1 MKRALVTGASARLGR
16 AMALSLGRAGWDVA
30 LHFSSSGIAA
40 EGVVGDLDALGRKSV
55 ALRADLADETQTQTL
70 VARAAQDLG
79 GPLTLLINNAAAF
92 EHDTIQTATRAS
104 WDTHINVNLRA
115 PFVLCQNFAEQ
126 APKAVI
132 DAGEEPLA
140 QASIINIVDQ
150 RVRKLTP
157 HFMTYTLAKSA
168 LWTLTQTAAQGLA
181 PDVRVNAI
189 GPGPTL
195 IGARES
201 DSHFARQRAGT
212 VLGRGSDV
220 EDVTGAMHYLI
231 GAKSV
236 TGQLICTDGGQHLG
250 WKTPDI
256 EARK

>member
-16 AMALSLGRAGWDVA
+16 AMAISLARAGWDVA
-30 LHFSSSGIAA
+30 VHYGSSEVQA
-40 EGVVGDLDALGRKSV
+40 EGVVAEIAELDRRAAAV
-55 ALRADLADETQTQTL
+55 QADLAEEDQVQTL
-70 VARAAQDLG
+70 VARSSDALG
-79 GPLTLLINNAAAF
+79 GPLSLLVNNAAAF
-92 EHDTIQTATRAS
+92 DHDTIRTASLES
-104 WDTHINVNLRA
+104 WNKHIGINLRA
-115 PFVLCQNFAEQ
+115 PFVLCQKFAEQ
-126 APKAVI
+126 APKALA
-132 DAGEEPLA
+132 DARDEPVA
-140 QASIINIVDQ
+140 QASIINIIDQ

-212 VLGRGSDV
+212 VLERGSDV

-236 TGQLICTDGGQHLG
+236 TGQLICTDGGQHLA
-250 WKTPDI
+250 WKTHDI
-256 EARK
+256 EARN